1 MLFKLFHVEIERVVI
16 EEQIQ
21 KFPEHEITPT
31 KKYKQTTLR
40 WSPKSEIS
48 QGTESRVDQ
57 MDRYIQSQMPSSKRL
72 KTPESPQEIKFD
84 ILKSKKR
91 KNNFSESPKKKTKHS
106 SSGSMKQKKI
116 EDFRFSPVS
125 VVSDSDVETPTKKIL
140 EIHSFKPK
148 LKPKKL
154 FESSPEETSVPLF
167 GSSSLF
173 QDERIPLKQVNGI
186 KEIFKVKETKSTPTF
201 KFDSKRLRED
211 DLDSKES
218 ASPKKKLYSEK
229 EIDQLLESYK
239 HDPTVR
245 TPKKSSASFSI
256 GGNFNSPIS
265 AGKTQKTPERKSSMK
280 KNSVSSKTVK
290 KQNKRIHSVVPNKS
304 K

>member
-186 KEIFKVKETKSTPTF
+186 KEIFKVKETKSTF